1 MVKAGSALGLR
12 TFVELRDDTAMVY
25 LDSHGSH
32 GLEYSS
38 FHCGE
43 THASRFRKV
52 SSFERCR
59 TASVSLVGFVTY
71 IPDGRVGLMMAN
83 GMDVGSYPAKYSH
96 EIPYAAVTNEGGT
109 MGRKASPTSLV

>member
-12 TFVELRDDTAMVY
+12 TFVELRDDTAMMY
-25 LDSHGSH
+25 PNSHRSH
-32 GLEYSS
+32 GLKRCS
-38 FHCGE
+38 FHRNE
-43 THASRFRKV
+43 THASRFRKM
-52 SSFERCR
+52 SSFEMCG

-71 IPDGRVGLMMAN
+71 IPKGRVGLMAN